1 MRKCEH
7 AFHSIPGVV
16 VTGPS
21 LGGAL
26 ASMTAAALVHN
37 RTVPTDKLSL
47 YTFGMTIVGDK
58 KYSLDHVNLVKNS
71 FLGRLC

>member
-1 MRKCEH
+1 ML
-7 AFHSIPGVV
+7 SILYQNYDVV
-16 VTGPS
+16 DTGHS

-47 YTFGMTIVGDK
+47 FGMTIVGDK